1 MIKHKIIYPDGTEE
15 IIEHYGMFSHSS
27 GGFAFYTEISK
38 SKEMYM
44 GIDLNVNGLGRPY
57 IFISGANVRKIIP
70 LTECDEHDYKE
81 HLFPS
86 SYGHRWFKCTKCG
99 KLKSEKGY

>member
-1 MIKHKIIYPDGTEE
+1 MVKHKIIYPDGKEE
-15 IIEHYGMFSHSS
+15 IIEHYGMFAHSS
-27 GGFAFYTEISK
+27 GGFGFYLRMEPNQHD
-38 SKEMYM
+38 
-44 GIDLNVNGLGRPY
+44 GGY

-70 LTECDEHDYKE
+70 LTECDEHDFKE

-86 SYGHRWFKCTKCG
+86 DGHRWFKCTKCG

>member
-1 MIKHKIIYPDGTEE
+1 MVEKLQQHKIIYPDGKEE
-15 IIEHYGMFSHSS
+15 IINHYGMFPHQS
-27 GGFAFYTEISK
+27 GGFAFYQEPIENIYTDRK
-38 SKEMYM
+38 
-44 GIDLNVNGLGRPY
+44 PY

-86 SYGHRWFKCTKCG
+86 YGHRWFKCTKCG

>member
-1 MIKHKIIYPDGTEE
+1 MVKHKIIYPDGTEE
-15 IIEHYGMFSHSS
+15 IIEHYGMFPHSS
-27 GGFAFYTEISK
+27 GGFAFYLEPQSLQTNEIYLTGK
-38 SKEMYM
+38 KY
-44 GIDLNVNGLGRPY
+44 L
-57 IFISGANVRKIIP
+57 FISGANVRKIIP

-86 SYGHRWFKCTKCG
+86 YGHRWFKCTKCG

>member
-1 MIKHKIIYPDGTEE
+1 MVKHKIIYPDGTEE
-15 IIEHYGMFSHSS
+15 IIEHYGMFAHSS
-27 GGFAFYTEISK
+27 GGFAFYTSPEQSGQDIPVTK
-38 SKEMYM
+38 
-44 GIDLNVNGLGRPY
+44 PY

-81 HLFPS
+81 HLFPLDW
-86 SYGHRWFKCTKCG
+86 HRWFKCTKCG